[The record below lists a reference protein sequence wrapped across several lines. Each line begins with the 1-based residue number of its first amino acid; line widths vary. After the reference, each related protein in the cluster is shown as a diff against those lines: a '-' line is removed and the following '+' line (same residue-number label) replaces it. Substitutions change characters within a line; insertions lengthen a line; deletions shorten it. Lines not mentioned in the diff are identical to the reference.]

1 MNLCIPVE
9 EDLGLKSLV
18 CAHFGSAPLFLI
30 VDTDSLACRPVV
42 NQNQHHGHG
51 MCMPLQS
58 LSGEQLD
65 GMVVGGIGMGAL
77 NKLMAAGIQ
86 VFMAQHP
93 TVEETLAAF
102 KAGQLQVVQ
111 PGQACAHHGHQHG

>member
-18 CAHFGSAPLFLI
+18 CPHFGSAPLFLI
-30 VDTDSLACRPVV
+30 VDTDSLACRAVV
-42 NQNQHHGHG
+42 NGNLHHGHG
-51 MCMPLQS
+51 MCAPLQS

-77 NKLMAAGIQ
+77 QKLMAAGIQ

-93 TVEETLAAF
+93 TAEETVQAW
-102 KAGQLQVVQ
+102 KAGRLQLVQ
-111 PGQACAHHGHQHG
+111 PGQACAQHGHQHG